1 MREIRSPNRIQKQ
14 QDIKVTLRAW
24 RERLPNEFDDI
35 GLWADLFQWRQQTYA
50 TINAACQADPQA
62 PNLTL
67 IGYHEMAWSIA
78 RFARVARRQGL
89 PELCLSLLTK
99 IYSLPNIDV
108 QEAIVKTREQTKCY
122 LNQPELYRSGLD
134 LLNTTNIDWFNPQQ
148 KAEFFQLKGMFLA
161 RMGFFEESNA
171 AFSTS
176 IALHENLSKGWIAW
190 AKFCDSMLTSHL
202 TSAKEGDANYNKT
215 KMLWS
220 QYAVNCYLQ
229 GIKCNPASPSR
240 KHLARVLWLLD
251 GDEEVGKFD
260 TPSDLVI
267 GEMEKKEPEAEEKKT
282 DGADGEKKDPAFK
295 EEPTTETSSE
305 KNPRKR
311 ELVNPKKPP
320 AKRARTA
327 RGAKPVEG
335 EDDEDKDDDKMDI
348 DVVNNENSNSAIVPV
363 APSSAKGVLADS
375 LEKHFNAM
383 PMWLWLPWINQLLTG
398 LERPLES
405 AVMKALLTRLGTFY
419 PQAVFWPLNTY
430 ITERKSAKA
439 KLSPANQHGL
449 KAAEEILITMKAKHG
464 PLISTLDR
472 ITTEISEKLMPLP
485 EEEMTWHLKQ
495 ILNQCYNV
503 SSNS

>member
-267 GEMEKKEPEAEEKKT
+267 GEIEKKEPEAEEKKT
-282 DGADGEKKDPAFK
+282 DGADGEKKDPAIK
-295 EEPTTETSSE
+295 EEPTTETSE

-327 RGAKPVEG
+327 RGAKPIEG

-363 APSSAKGVLADS
+363 VPSGAKGVLADS

-449 KAAEEILITMKAKHG
+449 KAAEEILVTMKAKHG